1 MPLTKG
7 IDQMA
12 EGIELGKAYV
22 QIIPSAKGIGAKLGE
37 ALGNA
42 PAQAGESAGQTLG
55 GKMVGAIKAVI
66 AAAGIGKAFSKAITE
81 GAALEQSLGGVE
93 TLFKENAKAVK
104 KYAARAYK
112 TAGVSANS
120 YMEQVTSFSASLLQS
135 LGGDTAKAAEYAN
148 RALVDMSDNANKM
161 GTDMGSIQWAYQG
174 FAKSNYAML
183 DNLKLGYGGTKEEMK
198 RLIRDASKMTD
209 IQKKLGIEVDASS
222 MSFGNVVN
230 AISVMQESLGIAG
243 TTSQEA
249 ATTISGSLASMKAAF
264 SNVLGSLTLGQDI
277 KPALNGLADTVTTF
291 LVGNLL
297 PAVGNILRGLPS
309 AISTF
314 ITGAA
319 PQISEA
325 IGQALGNIS
334 PDLRGMWKSISAKLG
349 GIWSSLTGLMAP
361 LQGLFSSMEPLIL
374 GVMSLID
381 AVLVKIQGAIDVLG
395 PIIEA
400 ITLVLQRVFSS
411 IGVFLQEHADELV
424 SAFAGIAAG
433 FVIFKTLTS
442 VVSTITFITTGISKL
457 IGIIKTAGTV
467 LKVLKLAIAALGG
480 PVTLIIAAIAAL
492 VAGFIYLWNTCEP
505 FKQFW
510 IDLGTNIAN
519 FVSNAAQAIV
529 NFFTVTLPDGIS
541 AAITWFQQLPS
552 SMADFLNQVIAN
564 VSAWVGN
571 MSSKAVEIGT
581 RFLNNI
587 ITFFSQLPYKIG
599 ALLGAIIG
607 TVASWAINMV
617 NKANEVGTQFLQNII
632 NFFVQLPGNI
642 LNFLSLAYTNV
653 TTWISNMI
661 ASAIEVGTRFLQNV
675 VTFFS
680 QLPGNIMQWLMN
692 ALTNVAQW
700 AVNLGQKGIEAAK
713 DLVNNVVKGISE
725 LPGKLLNLG
734 RQAVEGLWNGIMNAK
749 DWLLGQIGSFV
760 SGIIDGFT
768 SAFKIGSPSRV
779 MRDEVGRW
787 ITPGIADGIT
797 GNMGSL
803 TSAMAEVKDIIAGQI
818 DSVQTRVSAAIC
830 IDPAVPALA
839 YAGGYGGTTNFYQ
852 TINTHDS
859 LSESELT
866 REAENLLERSRWK
879 NP

>member
-1 MPLTKG
+1 
-7 IDQMA
+7 MA

-400 ITLVLQRVFSS
+400 ITPVLQRVFSS

>member
-93 TLFKENAKAVK
+93 TLFKENANAVK

-457 IGIIKTAGTV
+457 IGIIKMAGTV
-467 LKVLKLAIAALGG
+467 LNVLKLAIAALGG

>member
-400 ITLVLQRVFSS
+400 ITPVLQRVFSS

>member
-1 MPLTKG
+1 
-7 IDQMA
+7 MA